1 MNSPQT
7 LGQIIGL
14 TLQVLF
20 DEIDYENNFEVSSSY
35 EEPHTPPYSS
45 AVSDPSHSPI
55 ERGQRHGTRGS
66 VWEKVGC
73 GVCVVSGGWFGN
85 WEEMRKKRTRI
96 QCLITVLKEVKWP
109 QLVD

>member
-66 VWEKVGC
+66 VCSEWWLVWKLGRNEEEK
-73 GVCVVSGGWFGN
+73 
-85 WEEMRKKRTRI
+85 
-96 QCLITVLKEVKWP
+96 
-109 QLVD
+109 D